1 MHKAK
6 NPTHIAK
13 ALPRMSWSPANLYN
27 LYQRSYGPAT
37 TDTQFTKSALTMFQ
51 QKWKAKQ
58 LVRGYHG
65 DWLPEQKFKKNYLPD
80 GLPPIVGNKAAGEE
94 RVPLASLMFAEV
106 EKRLDTVVFRCC
118 FADSVYKAR
127 AMVIHGKVTLNGQVT
142 RDPNVKLQPSDLLS
156 VDPSAVVTLQRPR
169 GAAAPSPSSSA
180 TAETADD
187 AADAPA
193 DADAAASASDSPA
206 PSSSP
211 APAPLAGNA
220 PSTGPQ
226 PLPFHLP
233 DYASPFL
240 FIPAYLEPSF
250 ATCSAVYL
258 RHPTARPGV
267 SEVPSPYEADGEV
280 MRLAWEYYTAMGRKG
295 DKRPAGMRGKRL
307 GA

>member
-27 LYQRSYGPAT
+27 LYQRSYGPPT

-65 DWLPEQKFKKNYLPD
+65 DWLPENKFKKNYLPD

-142 RDPNVKLQPSDLLS
+142 RDPNVKLQPGDLFS

-169 GAAAPSPSSSA
+169 GAAAPSSSSA
-180 TAETADD
+180 AEP
-187 AADAPA
+187 AAAAPA
-193 DADAAASASDSPA
+193 EADAAAPSSSSSDSPA

-226 PLPFHLP
+226 PLAFHLP

-240 FIPAYLEPSF
+240 FVPAYLEPSF

>member
-1 MHKAK
+1 M
-6 NPTHIAK
+6 
-13 ALPRMSWSPANLYN
+13 
-27 LYQRSYGPAT
+27 Q
-37 TDTQFTKSALTMFQ
+37 
-51 QKWKAKQ
+51 
-58 LVRGYHG
+58 
-65 DWLPEQKFKKNYLPD
+65 
-80 GLPPIVGNKAAGEE
+80 
-94 RVPLASLMFAEV
+94 
-106 EKRLDTVVFRCC
+106 
-118 FADSVYKAR
+118 
-127 AMVIHGKVTLNGQVT
+127 T
-142 RDPNVKLQPSDLLS
+142 RDPNVKLQPGDLLS

-169 GAAAPSPSSSA
+169 GAAAPSPSSSSA
-180 TAETADD
+180 AVETAAD
-187 AADAPA
+187 AADAPT
-193 DADAAASASDSPA
+193 DADAASSSSPDSPA

-211 APAPLAGNA
+211 SPAPLAGNA

-240 FIPAYLEPSF
+240 FVPAYLEPSF

-280 MRLAWEYYTAMGRKG
+280 MRLAWVRPLSLFVSLPLSLGKRVDADLLLVCAQEYYTAMGRKG